1 MTTLLRLLRLIIPFR
16 RGIALTIVLNVATIG
31 ANVGLIAM
39 AAYLIARAALVS
51 SVADLALATAS
62 VRLFALSR
70 AALRYAERTTSHTI
84 TFRILARLRTW
95 FYTAIEPLAPARLQH
110 YHSGDLFARIGADIE
125 TLQEFYVRAVAPPI
139 AAALVMALASVLLG
153 FFSLAAGVALLVF
166 LLLTGGVLPLITR
179 WLSRQPATTLVAA
192 RAALA
197 SALADGIDGDADLLA
212 FGQAER
218 HLQRIATLTDT
229 LHHAQQ
235 RMALIRGLG
244 LALGALLTGMA
255 SLTILGLAIPLVR
268 SGQLP
273 GDLLALL
280 PLTAIASF
288 EAVQPLALA
297 IQHLEQG
304 QAAAERLFELI
315 DATPAVQAPSDPAPL
330 PARYDLEVHDLRFQ
344 YTSDRPAVFDGLTFS
359 VPSGG
364 QLAIVGPSGAGKTTL
379 TQLLVRFRDYQA
391 GSIRIGGQAL
401 EQLDPE
407 AVRTL
412 FSVVDQQPYL
422 FNSTIRDNLL
432 IAQADATDA
441 ELLAICREARL
452 DELIAALPQG
462 LDTLIGEDGMRL
474 SGGERQRLALARA
487 MLKDAPMLILD
498 EPLAGLDPITAQQI
512 QHTLARFATGR
523 TTLLLIHDADEGQVL
538 RLDLPSG

>member
-84 TFRILARLRTW
+84 TLRILARLRTW

-297 IQHLEQG
+297 
-304 QAAAERLFELI
+304 
-315 DATPAVQAPSDPAPL
+315 
-330 PARYDLEVHDLRFQ
+330 
-344 YTSDRPAVFDGLTFS
+344 
-359 VPSGG
+359 
-364 QLAIVGPSGAGKTTL
+364 
-379 TQLLVRFRDYQA
+379 
-391 GSIRIGGQAL
+391 
-401 EQLDPE
+401 
-407 AVRTL
+407 
-412 FSVVDQQPYL
+412 
-422 FNSTIRDNLL
+422 
-432 IAQADATDA
+432 
-441 ELLAICREARL
+441 
-452 DELIAALPQG
+452 
-462 LDTLIGEDGMRL
+462 
-474 SGGERQRLALARA
+474 
-487 MLKDAPMLILD
+487 
-498 EPLAGLDPITAQQI
+498 
-512 QHTLARFATGR
+512 
-523 TTLLLIHDADEGQVL
+523 
-538 RLDLPSG
+538 